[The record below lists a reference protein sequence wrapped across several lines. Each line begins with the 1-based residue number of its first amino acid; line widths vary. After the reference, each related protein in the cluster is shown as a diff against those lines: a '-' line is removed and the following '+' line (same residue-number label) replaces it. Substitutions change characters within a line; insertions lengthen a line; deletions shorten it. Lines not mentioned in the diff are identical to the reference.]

1 MIELDEMKDTGE
13 PVESMRSLM
22 EGIVLT
28 LVDSRDSVVVKAVP
42 SASEVAIVIA
52 VAAEDLGK
60 VIGKD
65 GRTVRSLRTILGAAS
80 KKFGLN
86 CSVDLRE

>member
-1 MIELDEMKDTGE
+1 MIGVAELNDNGE
-13 PVESMRSLM
+13 HVESMRSLM

-28 LVDSRDSVVVKAVP
+28 LVDSMDSVVVKAVP
-42 SASEVAIVIA
+42 LASEVAIVIS
-52 VAAEDLGK
+52 VATEDLGK